1 MVYRVFVEKKKSEAL
16 EAKSLLNEIKEF
28 LEINSL
34 QDLRILNR
42 YDAENIEK
50 ELFDYCK
57 NTVFAEPQLDN
68 VSDKLDICGAD
79 VVFAVEFLPGQ
90 FDQRA
95 NSAAECI
102 QLISQIERPIVK
114 TAKVYLLKGKISASD
129 IEEIKKYVINPVEA
143 REATLDEL
151 ETLKMS

>member
-50 ELFDYCK
+50 EK
-57 NTVFAEPQLDN
+57 
-68 VSDKLDICGAD
+68 
-79 VVFAVEFLPGQ
+79 
-90 FDQRA
+90 
-95 NSAAECI
+95 
-102 QLISQIERPIVK
+102 
-114 TAKVYLLKGKISASD
+114 
-129 IEEIKKYVINPVEA
+129 
-143 REATLDEL
+143 
-151 ETLKMS
+151 